1 MGGMLQEIG
10 KERVQRVGGRQQKM
24 RIMGGDFL
32 SRNKNIGLV
41 WSPSF

>member
-10 KERVQRVGGRQQKM
+10 KERAQRVEGRQQKI
-24 RIMGGDFL
+24 RVMGGDFL